1 MDPGVAASFARDF
14 ADGYQHLDD
23 PQEWFNQIREL
34 AAKHGFAPNAKE
46 YKKDPDAYAG
56 SIREASQ
63 LIRVALTGSTRS
75 PDLHAITQALGA
87 DEVLPRLRGLAG

>member
-1 MDPGVAASFARDF
+1 MLTSLA
-14 ADGYQHLDD
+14 
-23 PQEWFNQIREL
+23 EL

-46 YKKDPDAYAG
+46 YKKNSDAYPG

-87 DEVLPRLRGLAG
+87 PEVLRRVRALAG